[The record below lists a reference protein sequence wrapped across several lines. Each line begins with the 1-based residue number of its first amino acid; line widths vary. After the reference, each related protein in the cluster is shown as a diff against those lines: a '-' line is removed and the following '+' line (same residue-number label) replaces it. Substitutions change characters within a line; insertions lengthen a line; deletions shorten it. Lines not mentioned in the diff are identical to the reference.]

1 MLQARRSQAQAPCN
15 HRDIPMTL
23 ELSIRDIHP
32 AEYEAL
38 GQLMVRVYSTLDG
51 FPTPAEQP
59 RYYEM
64 LANIGRLSEKPA
76 THVLVATTAD
86 GELVGG
92 IVYFD
97 DMAQYGSGGTATQE
111 KDAAGIRLL
120 GVDPRFRG
128 AGAGKALAQA
138 CIRRARERGHAQVI
152 LHTTAAMGVAWK
164 MYEQL
169 GFVRSEDLDFLQEQL
184 PVFGFRLKLGD

>member
-1 MLQARRSQAQAPCN
+1 MPLPL
-15 HRDIPMTL
+15 T
-23 ELSIRDIHP
+23 IREVRPEEH
-32 AEYEAL
+32 EAL
-38 GQLMVRVYSTLDG
+38 GRLMVGVYSTLDG

-64 LANIGRLSEKPA
+64 LADIARLGEKPA

-111 KDAAGIRLL
+111 KHAAGIRLL
-120 GVDPRFRG
+120 GVDPKFRG
-128 AGAGKALAQA
+128 AGAGKALATA
-138 CIRRARERGHAQVI
+138 CLQRAREQGHTQVI
-152 LHTTAAMGVAWK
+152 LHTTAAMTVAWK

-169 GFVRSEDLDFLQEQL
+169 GFARSEDLDFLQEAL
-184 PVFGFRLKLGD
+184 PVFGFRLRLGDTASDARQT

>member
-1 MLQARRSQAQAPCN
+1 
-15 HRDIPMTL
+15 MTL

-169 GFVRSEDLDFLQEQL
+169 GFARSEDLDFLQEQL